1 MQARGPLQDRLM
13 LWGAQPQL
21 HGGAVSCPTPVLP
34 PGLVTPTRG
43 GIRGPGFSPG
53 AEGLGAGT
61 PGQLRSPQEDSS
73 LHSSSHPRLASPRGQ
88 PGLRREGRGRAV
100 PGPSPGGR
108 RGRGP
113 AWALP
118 AWTRLA
124 PRLETARS
132 PPLAFSTSPPLALAV
147 IQGESE
153 ELGPG
158 AEQDACP
165 DPTGVTWADHPS
177 PQDAPT

>member
-73 LHSSSHPRLASPRGQ
+73 SHSSSHPRLSSPRGQ

-124 PRLETARS
+124 PRHSLSAPHHHSPSLSSKVSLRNWALGLSRTLAQTPLE
-132 PPLAFSTSPPLALAV
+132 
-147 IQGESE
+147 
-153 ELGPG
+153 
-158 AEQDACP
+158 
-165 DPTGVTWADHPS
+165 
-177 PQDAPT
+177 